1 MLHLFSECAKM
12 NETQVLRNN
21 IAFLEEQLEQKLSF
35 FMDYSR
41 KRMDGLVS
49 KDELIED
56 KVRLIAK
63 DVAARV
69 KF

>member
-1 MLHLFSECAKM
+1 M